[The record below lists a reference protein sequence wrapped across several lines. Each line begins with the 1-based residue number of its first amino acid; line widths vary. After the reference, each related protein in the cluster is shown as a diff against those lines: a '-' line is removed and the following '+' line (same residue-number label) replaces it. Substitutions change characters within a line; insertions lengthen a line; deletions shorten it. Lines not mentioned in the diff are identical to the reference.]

1 MNERKNHLSIRRIGL
16 CWEATRAP
24 RWIHIPQAW
33 AALVAQAGFLRV
45 RSQCEKSTYQLKSK
59 TGKRILALNSK
70 RDIHAEPKQNNGGF
84 HQFFFN
90 DAGKLAGDALRG
102 LEFLGAEV
110 TAGILRRAMA
120 IFPGSVVPAG
130 QKERR
135 EYMCDSL
142 TDKQEELQD
151 FPLANGSPEMRAQE
165 TSHLSRA
172 ESIED

>member
-1 MNERKNHLSIRRIGL
+1 MSEPQNNSRLDRLFERI
-16 CWEATRAP
+16 EAHGFESLTPSERSAFAL
-24 RWIHIPQAW
+24 RW
-33 AALVAQAGFLRV
+33 LYLEV
-45 RSQCEKSTYQLKSK
+45 
-59 TGKRILALNSK
+59 
-70 RDIHAEPKQNNGGF
+70 NNGGF

-142 TDKQEELQD
+142 TDKQEELLGALNKEFYESSEPVAD
-151 FPLANGSPEMRAQE
+151 LLTAYIGDHPEEFP
-165 TSHLSRA
+165 T
-172 ESIED
+172 